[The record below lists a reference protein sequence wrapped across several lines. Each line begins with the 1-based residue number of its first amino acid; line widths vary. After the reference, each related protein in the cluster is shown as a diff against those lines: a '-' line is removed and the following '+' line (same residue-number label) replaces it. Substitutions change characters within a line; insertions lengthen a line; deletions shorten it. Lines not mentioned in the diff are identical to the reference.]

1 MENTANVL
9 RIALIVSIVGHVVFF
24 ALSAHDLRPT
34 THGESMDVQLVPAS
48 EAPGGPQEHAGES
61 ADAKSKPQ
69 GLETLSSQSKP
80 AGSETNPGTREAME
94 SKPESKAEN
103 RMEQGKTPDTQPA
116 AKPEPKTANA
126 KTAPAK
132 PQPPATQRQ
141 AEQKSS
147 AVQPQPAA
155 EQKPLATQQQP
166 QPSPQQNP
174 SAMQPQPQQP
184 PSAQAAEQQT
194 TDSAPASSQATT
206 EDINRVASMLG
217 LPFGVDET
225 SGTQAERM
233 SKFTEGVK
241 EFKTQVKRC
250 LQLPS
255 GITPDQRI
263 KMVIRVALTRNGTL
277 AREPEVLDAANPTVG
292 FPLLQSVRQA
302 LTRCAPYRL
311 PADKYDDWK
320 VLDIDFSPDQMMGS

>member
-34 THGESMDVQLVPAS
+34 THGESMDVQLVPAN
-48 EAPGGPQEHAGES
+48 EAPGGPQERAGES
-61 ADAKSKPQ
+61 ANAQTKPQ
-69 GLETLSSQSKP
+69 GLETQ
-80 AGSETNPGTREAME
+80 GSETKAGTREAMT
-94 SKPESKAEN
+94 ESKAE
-103 RMEQGKTPDTQPA
+103 QAKAPDSQPA
-116 AKPEPKTANA
+116 PKAEPKVANA
-126 KTAPAK
+126 KTPAAK
-132 PQPPATQRQ
+132 SQTSAAQPR

-147 AVQPQPAA
+147 AVQPQPAV
-155 EQKPLATQQQP
+155 EQKPAAPQP
-166 QPSPQQNP
+166 QPQTSPEQKLP
-174 SAMQPQPQQP
+174 AMQPQPQQP
-184 PSAQAAEQQT
+184 SSAQAAEQHAPI
-194 TDSAPASSQATT
+194 DSAPASSPATT

-241 EFKTQVKRC
+241 EFKTQVRRC
-250 LQLPS
+250 LKLPS

-292 FPLLQSVRQA
+292 FPLLQSVRLA
-302 LTRCAPYRL
+302 LTQCAPYRL